1 MKNYIE
7 NILQDL
13 IAFKTISSTSNQD
26 IVLYLEDLAKKL
38 GFSTYIFKNPQNPLQ
53 SNLFCSLGKT
63 SKDALMLCGHLDVVP
78 VNEKDWHS
86 DPFLLTSIDDCYVGR
101 GVVDMKGFIAAC
113 FSALHEVN
121 IKKINK
127 SISLLFTYDEENGC
141 HGSLQ
146 AVNDLS
152 SIINHVPKNVIIGE
166 PTDFS
171 IIRMHKGHITIKIEA
186 LGKAFHSSMPD
197 QGVSAIKI
205 LHKALAALFKLE
217 EELIKE
223 IVMPDYFARPFVVMN
238 VGLIN
243 GGNAINIIPQN
254 AYALVGIRV
263 LPITDTKE
271 LLEKITQII
280 MNNVEQERIKITLLN
295 EVAPLYCKSHDYLD
309 ALKPLSNKSDY
320 EGVDFTT
327 DAGNLAKLG
336 LNCLI
341 FGPGSIKV
349 AHTPNEWIKKN
360 DLQEASDKLCKL
372 ITSSY

>member
-7 NILQDL
+7 HILQDL
-13 IAFKTISSTSNQD
+13 ISFKTISSTSNQD

-53 SNLFCSLGKT
+53 SNLFCCLGKPG
-63 SKDALMLCGHLDVVP
+63 KDALMLCGHLDVVP

-121 IKKINK
+121 VKKINK

-146 AVNDLS
+146 AISDLS

-295 EVAPLYCKSHDYLD
+295 EVAPLYCQSHDYLD
-309 ALKPLSNKSDY
+309 ALKPLSNKSNY

-341 FGPGSIKV
+341 FGPGNIKV